1 MLVRDWMRP
10 NPMTVPSD
18 TLVSEAK
25 RLLTEHK
32 LVGLPVVDGG
42 RLRGLLTPA
51 HCLRASHFV
60 MRTQDPDELAYF
72 ETRLQVKDIMVR
84 NPGTIDASDT
94 IEHCVLK
101 GRQLGVSQFPVLEE
115 GRLVGI
121 ISANEIFS
129 LCTWLLG
136 AWAAQSGLT
145 IGPLR
150 LQTGV
155 LRGIVEV
162 AETAGAVLQAVYPQ
176 GKNGARGERGM
187 PDQRVVIRFHA
198 PDVRAIA
205 GALER
210 AGFQVLESVEAPPA
224 HPLAQGAG
232 ADAKIGRA

>member
-1 MLVRDWMRP
+1 MLVRDWMRS
-10 NPMTVPSD
+10 NPLTAPSD
-18 TLVSEAK
+18 MLVAEAK
-25 RLLTEHK
+25 ALLTENK
-32 LVGLPVVDGG
+32 LVGLPIVDGG

-60 MRTQDPDELAYF
+60 TRTQDADELAYF
-72 ETRLQVKDIMVR
+72 ETRLKVKDIMVR
-84 NPGTIDASDT
+84 NPATIDASDT
-94 IEHCVLK
+94 IEHCVMR
-101 GRQLGVSQFPVLEE
+101 GRALGVSQFPVIEE

-162 AETAGAVLQAVYPQ
+162 AEMAGAVLQAVYPQ
-176 GKNGARGERGM
+176 GKNGSRGERGM

-198 PDVRAIA
+198 PDVRAVA

-210 AGFQVLESVEAPPA
+210 AGFQVLESVEAREQR
-224 HPLAQGAG
+224 PLPQA
-232 ADAKIGRA
+232 

>member
-60 MRTQDPDELAYF
+60 TRTQDPDELAYF
-72 ETRLQVKDIMVR
+72 ETRLKVKDIMVR

-94 IEHCVLK
+94 IEHCVMK

-136 AWAAQSGLT
+136 AWAAQSGIT
-145 IGPLR
+145 VGPLR

-155 LRGIVEV
+155 LRGIVDV
-162 AETAGAVLQAVYPQ
+162 AESAGAVLQAVYPQ

-198 PDVRAIA
+198 PDVRAVS

-210 AGFQVLESVEAPPA
+210 AGFQVLESVEAPSVRVASP
-224 HPLAQGAG
+224 GG
-232 ADAKIGRA
+232 DDRKMGRA